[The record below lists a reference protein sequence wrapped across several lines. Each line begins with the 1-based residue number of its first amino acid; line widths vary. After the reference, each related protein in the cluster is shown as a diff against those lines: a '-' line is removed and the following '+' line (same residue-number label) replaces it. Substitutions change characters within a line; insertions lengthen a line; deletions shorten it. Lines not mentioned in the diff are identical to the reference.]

1 MALKGLRPEVLSMDP
16 YEPGKTIEEVR
27 RELGLERIIKLGS
40 NENSYAPFPEAL
52 EAMRGEMKNANRY
65 PDIAFEEIKGLLADI
80 HGVAPENIAI
90 SHGAEGMLQAMG
102 KCFIEKGDEVL
113 LPSATYGLYREISK
127 LMGARIVDVPLKDF
141 TVDLE
146 KAAEA
151 VTERT
156 KLIWLC
162 NPNNPTGTIIE
173 PRLLDRLFER
183 LPDSAW
189 VVLDEAYAEFA
200 PKNLL
205 PDRARLSFEGKHLV
219 SIRTFSKAYGLAGA
233 RLGYAIASE
242 EAVTV
247 IDTVSEPF
255 NANRIA
261 IAGGL
266 AVLTRDRAVCE
277 KARLAI
283 IADRMKISGKLEK
296 MGLSVVPSQAN
307 FVFFETPFPAADLS
321 DGLLKKGIIV
331 RPCGGWGYDRAIR
344 VTVGTEE
351 ENSAFI
357 EILAKTLDLMKS
369 AAGEDFRAV
378 KTGSSLKEGS
388 HGSLR

>member
-205 PDRARLSFEGKHLV
+205 PDRARLIFEGKNLV